1 MVNELSKP
9 LDNIGT
15 YAVNKEKLIS
25 YRKFSND
32 EIKIIYNQYEN
43 ILQFVNNKKCLK
55 TYKKYEYILQ
65 LINELQK
72 IFNQK
77 DNKDFLNSYKLER
90 ENNNE
95 NNEDD
100 IKFYNLFQSIQ
111 SYLKLIYINYHR
123 KD

>member
-55 TYKKYEYILQ
+55 TYKKY
-65 LINELQK
+65 LIKKIIK
-72 IFNQK
+72 IF
-77 DNKDFLNSYKLER
+77 
-90 ENNNE
+90 
-95 NNEDD
+95 
-100 IKFYNLFQSIQ
+100 
-111 SYLKLIYINYHR
+111 
-123 KD
+123 